1 MFVCCACMCVLCDI
15 SVDLFVHSF
24 NICIL
29 NTSYMLRGKIQ
40 SLLLKN
46 SQSRAVRGMY
56 IKVNYLGLSVCL
68 GVYDRNVSRYVFA
81 SIYCLCAISVQLF
94 LG

>member
-1 MFVCCACMCVLCDI
+1 MCVICDI
-15 SVDLFVHSF
+15 SVDLFVYSF
-24 NICIL
+24 NICML
-29 NTSYMLRGKIQ
+29 DTSCMLGGKIQ

-46 SQSRAVRGMY
+46 SPSRAVRGMY

-68 GVYDRNVSRYVFA
+68 GVYDRNVSYYVFA
-81 SIYCLCAISVQLF
+81 YIYCLCVIFVQLF

>member
-1 MFVCCACMCVLCDI
+1 
-15 SVDLFVHSF
+15 
-24 NICIL
+24 
-29 NTSYMLRGKIQ
+29 MLRGKIQ